1 MNETMKTIYNTLIVA
16 LALASLSPAAAQAQ
30 SWSLEDCI
38 NYATENNLTVKSQLL
53 SRMSAEQSITDAR
66 SRYLPQISAGA
77 SQNWSIGRGLTA
89 ENTYANQNTSSF
101 SWNGGLSLPLFSG
114 LSTERQ
120 IAYAKANLQ
129 QITEQYEA
137 AKEDISI
144 NVITAY
150 LQVLYCEEMV
160 EVANNQ
166 VALSQYEYTR
176 QQALLEAGKIPE
188 VDLLEAKSQLA
199 NDQYSVVQ
207 CANDLTLA
215 KIDLIQLL
223 QLRVEAS
230 EFDVKPLSEAEALI
244 VEPGE
249 AYALALQYNHSIAA
263 ARKGIIASDK
273 NISLAKAGYLP
284 TLSFTTGIGS
294 TYYTLSGMK
303 SESFGRQMDHNLST
317 SFGFSLNV
325 PIFDAFSTRNSV
337 RRAKIDKLNAEL
349 NLDQAEQQLYRSIQ
363 QAYYQAVGA
372 QEKKASSMVA
382 EESALA
388 AFESMQEKYNIGRA
402 TPTEYEQ
409 SKNTALRCTAE
420 RIQAQYELI
429 LRSRLLQY
437 YTTPH

>member
-1 MNETMKTIYNTLIVA
+1 MNTIHNAIIATLLLCSID
-16 LALASLSPAAAQAQ
+16 AQAK
-30 SWSLEDCI
+30 SWSLDDCI
-38 NYATENNLTVKSQLL
+38 NYAIENNLTVKSQQL
-53 SRMSAEQSITDAR
+53 SQMSARQSVTDAK
-66 SRYLPQISAGA
+66 SRYLPQVSAGA
-77 SQNWSIGRGLTA
+77 SQNWNIGRGLTS

-101 SWNGGLSLPLFSG
+101 SWNGGINLPLFSG

-150 LQVLYCEEMV
+150 LQVLYSKEMV
-160 EVANNQ
+160 DVANNQ
-166 VALSQYEYTR
+166 VELSHYEYTR

-207 CANDLTLA
+207 STNDYTMA

-223 QLRVEAS
+223 QLRVEAD
-230 EFDVKPLSEAEALI
+230 EFDVLPLDNDDTMIMA
-244 VEPGE
+244 PDD
-249 AYALALQYNHSIAA
+249 AYRMALQYNHSIAA
-263 ARKGIIASDK
+263 ARKGIISSDK
-273 NISLAKAGYLP
+273 NISLAKSGYLP
-284 TLSFTTGIGS
+284 TLSFSTGIGS
-294 TYYTLSGMK
+294 SYYTLSGHK

-325 PIFDAFSTRNSV
+325 PIFDAFSTRNSI
-337 RRAKIDKLNAEL
+337 RRAKIEKLNAEL
-349 NLDQAEQQLYRSIQ
+349 NLDQAEQKLFRDIQ

-372 QEKKASSMVA
+372 QEKKASSLIA
-382 EESALA
+382 EESALR
-388 AFESMQEKYNIGRA
+388 AFEAMQEKYNIGRA

-409 SKNTALRCTAE
+409 SKNKALRCTAE

>member
-1 MNETMKTIYNTLIVA
+1 MKTAKYILVATLMLTS
-16 LALASLSPAAAQAQ
+16 LAAEAK
-30 SWSLEDCI
+30 SWSLDDCI
-38 NYATENNLTVKSQLL
+38 RYAIDNNLTVRAQRLSQ
-53 SRMSAEQSITDAR
+53 MSAEQSVTDAK
-66 SRYLPQISAGA
+66 SRYLPQVSAGA
-77 SQNWSIGRGLTA
+77 NQNWSIGRGLTA

-101 SWNGGLSLPLFSG
+101 SWNAGLSLPIFSG

-120 IAYAKANLQ
+120 VAYAKANLQ

-150 LQVLYCEEMV
+150 LQVLYAEEMV
-160 EVANNQ
+160 DVAQNQ
-166 VALSQYEYTR
+166 VDLSQYEFTR
-176 QQALLEAGKIPE
+176 RQALLEAGKIPE
-188 VDLLEAKSQLA
+188 IDLLEAQSQLA
-199 NDQYSVVQ
+199 NDRYSVVQ
-207 CANDLTLA
+207 SANDLTMA

-223 QLRVEAS
+223 QLRVEAE
-230 EFDVKPLSEAEALI
+230 EFDVTPLSGDEAMI
-244 VEPGE
+244 VAPDE
-249 AYALALQYNHSIAA
+249 AYRLALQYNHSIAA
-263 ARKGIIASDK
+263 ARKGIIVSDK
-273 NISLAKAGYLP
+273 SISLAKSGYLP
-284 TLSFTTGIGS
+284 TLSFSTGIGS

-337 RRAKIDKLNAEL
+337 RRAKIEKLNAEL
-349 NLDQAEQQLYRSIQ
+349 SLDQAEQKLYRDIQ

-372 QEKKASSMVA
+372 QQKQESSLVA
-382 EESALA
+382 ENSALR
-388 AFESMQEKYNIGRA
+388 AFEAMQEKYNIGRA
-402 TPTEYEQ
+402 TPSEYEQ

-420 RIQAQYELI
+420 RIQARYELI